1 MQKRAG
7 RVERM
12 QEGRESRK
20 DTGAGMESRKEDGGG
35 GRVERM

>member
-1 MQKRAG
+1 MQERAGRIERMQERAG

-20 DTGAGMESRKEDGGG
+20 DAGGAGE
-35 GRVERM
+35 